1 MVGSIP
7 RILWCLLLNYILE
20 QVFDEAVSEVGSG
33 LLLTA

>member
-1 MVGSIP
+1 MCFFVGGV
-7 RILWCLLLNYILE
+7 RHDE